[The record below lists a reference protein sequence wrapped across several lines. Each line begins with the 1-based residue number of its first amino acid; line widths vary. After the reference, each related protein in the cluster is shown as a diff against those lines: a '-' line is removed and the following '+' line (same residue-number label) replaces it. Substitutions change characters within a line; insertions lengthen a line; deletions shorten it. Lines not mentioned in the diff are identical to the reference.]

1 MVLIT
6 IVTGVTGWSN
16 YIGVITIVYG
26 TPITMVLITIVTGA
40 NLNQLIT
47 AGASHCRNNSRM
59 EISWYQLRVPD
70 FLPVTKSLQEW
81 FSLPWK
87 SFLKLTSTHVWQDF
101 EQKLRNRNE
110 VLFKFYICR
119 PIEIRGGW
127 GPHVGFLWLM
137 SSQLPTFSVCPF
149 RPSCFCS
156 SSHSL
161 LHTAEP
167 HKPINIKGH
176 EEKNTSRVYMFLN
189 ICYICEYFS
198 TYIYE
203 TSSSSQPHSKSSMKH
218 QEHIEHE
225 T

>member
-1 MVLIT
+1 
-6 IVTGVTGWSN
+6 
-16 YIGVITIVYG
+16 
-26 TPITMVLITIVTGA
+26 
-40 NLNQLIT
+40 
-47 AGASHCRNNSRM
+47 M

-87 SFLKLTSTHVWQDF
+87 SCLKLTSTHVWQDF

-127 GPHVGFLWLM
+127 GPHVGLWLM

-167 HKPINIKGH
+167 HKPMNIKGH
-176 EEKNTSRVYMFLN
+176 EAKITHHGYTCFW
-189 ICYICEYFS
+189 
-198 TYIYE
+198 TYVTYVSILVH
-203 TSSSSQPHSKSSMKH
+203 TSMKH
-218 QEHIEHE
+218 PPAPNLTANPLWNIRNI
-225 T
+225 